1 MGKETATDYS
11 EGAQQSVGT
20 RSPPFPFHE
29 KSPESLPRRAFPTED
44 ELPNI
49 DTEEIS
55 HALETDNQSSNYT
68 KFKQKQTSAVINSQE
83 SNVKPQVDDDAKKFY
98 GNFDAKSFDIQPHMN
113 ASGEKSF
120 DTAPHMNIDAQNNY
134 SARPHMNVSKKRHDT
149 TPHINSD
156 YMKSFDTNTH
166 VDVMKKM
173 YDARAPVDL
182 VANTSYN
189 DGPHVDSNT
198 GMSHDA
204 RSHVGFDAVK
214 NCDGRP
220 PLDLDAL
227 KSYDTAF
234 DARKGYDTAF
244 DARKGY
250 DTAFDARKGYDT
262 AFDARK
268 SYDTAFD
275 ARKSYDTPPYFDV
288 EAKECSDGET
298 VEDND
303 YKKNNDAKTQLDID
317 AKEMPVDT
325 TERGIWSDGKNNADI
340 DNKKSSGEQNSYL
353 EEEDEFDEE
362 EEEEYEDEEDDMD
375 VDNDG
380 SDKVEHPLLQH
391 GGQAPIQFDLEASEV
406 GQDNS
411 FTAAG
416 SSASDLEAG
425 EVDQSTGEVGQGN
438 SFTTAGSSA
447 EEELA
452 ALVSKEVERVM
463 MAEYNNESSR
473 RTPGK
478 LINEPVHEISNNMVC
493 ATSQASDQPVH
504 THSLIS
510 VFARLEYS
518 DC

>member
-1 MGKETATDYS
+1 MILHTFFAESSFAAMGKENATDYS

-20 RSPPFPFHE
+20 KSPPFPFHE
-29 KSPESLPRRAFPTED
+29 KSPESLPRRAFPTEG

-68 KFKQKQTSAVINSQE
+68 KFKQKQTSAVSNSQE
-83 SNVKPQVDDDAKKFY
+83 ANVKPQVDDDAKKFY
-98 GNFDAKSFDIQPHMN
+98 GNFDTRSFDIQPHMN

-120 DTAPHMNIDAQNNY
+120 DTAPHMNIDAQNDY

-149 TPHINSD
+149 KPPINSD

-182 VANTSYN
+182 VSKTSYN

-204 RSHVGFDAVK
+204 RSHVGFDTVK
-214 NCDGRP
+214 NYHVQP

-244 DARKGY
+244 DARKGF

-262 AFDARK
+262 AFD
-268 SYDTAFD
+268 T
-275 ARKSYDTPPYFDV
+275 RKSYDTPPYFDV
-288 EAKECSDGET
+288 EAKESSDGEPL
-298 VEDND
+298 EDND
-303 YKKNNDAKTQLDID
+303 YKKNDEKTQLDID
-317 AKEMPVDT
+317 AKEMPVDIS
-325 TERGIWSDGKNNADI
+325 ERGIWSDGKNTADI
-340 DNKKSSGEQNSYL
+340 DNKKSSGEGNSYL

-438 SFTTAGSSA
+438 SFTAAGSSA

-463 MAEYNNESSR
+463 MAEYNESSR

-478 LINEPVHEISNNMVC
+478 LIH
-493 ATSQASDQPVH
+493 
-504 THSLIS
+504 
-510 VFARLEYS
+510 
-518 DC
+518 